1 MSHQTSIADSALAS
15 HISPE
20 SAALSSAYKAHE
32 STLIV
37 RWLSVERRK
46 NLPNGGSQTKGKG
59 GRGGGGGGS
68 IVRTLRSVVDEMHGR
83 WGDLGW
89 GSGGVVGVGGVMIHR
104 LEKGWEQKVQVVR
117 RASAD
122 RI

>member
-59 GRGGGGGGS
+59 GGGGGVDRLCARSGALWMKCMAAGG
-68 IVRTLRSVVDEMHGR
+68 TWGGR
-83 WGDLGW
+83 VGEWW
-89 GSGGVVGVGGVMIHR
+89 GVGGVMIHR